1 VNTVAPAAHA
11 DQTEDEVRNLKAVA
25 GVLEF
30 WNLHDVEGILS
41 FYDDQIT
48 WYNIALEEVYRG
60 KSEVG
65 AFLNQLLDAFP
76 DLRFDV
82 TEKFAHGTRVAER
95 WSIHGTHKGTFM
107 GVPPTGRSVDIPGM
121 SMVEM
126 KDGRFLSDRFLFEMG
141 VVLRQMGLMPPLTVT
156 NTAPGRALL
165 WAAVNRSQVAGVM
178 SGLVGGF
185 LAWRWL
191 RRRGGSGRGLI

>member
-1 VNTVAPAAHA
+1 MKAVAPAAHA
-11 DQTEDEVRNLKAVA
+11 DQTKGELRNLKAVA
-25 GVLEF
+25 EVLEF
-30 WNLHDVEGILS
+30 WNSHDVEGILR

-48 WYNIALEEVYRG
+48 WHNIALEEVYCG
-60 KSEVG
+60 KSEVR
-65 AFLNQLLDAFP
+65 AFLNRLIDAFP
-76 DLRFDV
+76 DLSFDV
-82 TEKFAHGTRVAER
+82 TEKFAHRNRVAER
-95 WSIHGTHKGTFM
+95 WFIHGTHKGTFM
-107 GVPPTGRSVDIPGM
+107 GVPPTGRHVDIPGI

-156 NTAPGRALL
+156 STAPGRVLL
-165 WAAVNRSQVAGVM
+165 WAAVNRSQVAGVV

-191 RRRGGSGRGLI
+191 RRRGSSGRAKR